1 MPHITTSFLAQK
13 KVILFDLDGTL
24 VDTMQIYA
32 DVAAELIASRYG
44 LDRGRARALYLA
56 TSGLPFVRQIDM
68 IVGLN
73 SKNKQTVEM
82 FERQKLEATQTVRIP
97 QGDKNVLKS
106 LRDRGYSLGISS
118 NNMQENVNE
127 VISHENLQDIFCR
140 WLGWHD
146 PGRMGKWLRL
156 ERPSSKGEVHLSDFE
171 RVLKVPREKILFIG
185 DALKDA
191 EIAERCGVAF
201 LPKLGTFTKED
212 FMAKFP
218 GKHEHFV
225 SSIAELNNLLP

>member
-1 MPHITTSFLAQK
+1 MINPKYPFAPKL
-13 KVILFDLDGTL
+13 VLFDLDGTL

-32 DVAAELIASRYG
+32 NVAADLISTRYG
-44 LDRGRARALYLA
+44 LDKARARALYLA

-73 SKNKQTVEM
+73 PKNKQTVEM
-82 FERQKLEATQTVRIP
+82 FERQKLEATETVRIP

-106 LRDRGYSLGISS
+106 LSDRGYLLGISS

-127 VISHENLQDIFCR
+127 VVSHENLQNIFCR

-146 PGRMGKWLRL
+146 PGRISKWFRL
-156 ERPSSKGEVHLSDFE
+156 EKPSSKGEIHFSDFE
-171 RVLKVPREKILFIG
+171 RVLKVPREEILFVG

-191 EIAERCGVAF
+191 EIAERCKVNF
-201 LPKLGTFTKED
+201 LPKVGTFTRED
-212 FMAKFP
+212 FSSKFP
-218 GKHEHFV
+218 EKYQYFI
-225 SSIAELNNLLP
+225 SSISELDNLLP